1 MLNEAAVLPR
11 LLRLLAVLVP
21 APAEI
26 IAVDGGSQDETLS
39 IVQESGFVRLVE
51 HPARGRAA
59 AINRGIAN
67 NPKQIRP
74 LETARDG
81 TYSS

>member
-1 MLNEAAVLPR
+1 MPR

-39 IVQESGFVRLVE
+39 IVQESGLVRLVE
-51 HPARGRAA
+51 HPVGGRAA
-59 AINRGIAN
+59 AINRGIA
-67 NPKQIRP
+67 
-74 LETARDG
+74 EARSLSFACF
-81 TYSS
+81 TPTQFSPTTP